1 MEQAG
6 YKVYGY
12 RWIMLSVFMVVVLT
26 NQLMWITFAPITGDA
41 AAFYG
46 VSDFSIGFL
55 SMCFMV
61 VYVVISIP
69 ASWVIDKFGI
79 RVAVGTGALFTG
91 GFGLMRGL
99 VPPDYTLVLI
109 AQVGIAIGQPFIL
122 NAITKLAARWFPI
135 NERATA
141 SGLGTLA
148 MYVGILL
155 GMAITPYV
163 MVKYGMEKMLIL
175 YGVASAVTTFLFFL
189 FVRERPLTPPCP
201 PGQDERSLVFDGL
214 RQIIRQPEFIW
225 LMLIFFIGLGV
236 FNGVATWIEDIV
248 RPRGFS
254 ATQAGIIGGLMIA
267 GGVIGAVILPP
278 LSDHFRKRIPF
289 IMLALTGAILGL
301 IGITFASTYLMI
313 LTSSFILG
321 FFLLSAGPIG
331 FQYGAELAFPAPEG
345 TSNGLLLLM
354 GQISGIV
361 FIIGMDSFKSASGS
375 MTRSLVTLIVLMFVS
390 LILCLKLRESAL
402 MSGKME
408 ANPDVLK

>member
-1 MEQAG
+1 
-6 YKVYGY
+6 
-12 RWIMLSVFMVVVLT
+12 MVVVLT

-313 LTSSFILG
+313 LTSSFVLG